1 MSKNGINFELLELF
15 NEEEI
20 NVVCKNADLALFL
33 IPIKDKRYAK
43 YAKKLGRLEKKSALV
58 QNFLPGIAFS
68 LYKKGEEPFRA
79 AVATQL
85 ESFRDK
91 FFEAITN
98 CMEPS
103 VNIDEIKSYSA
114 KDMAEFYFRIV
125 EISVT
130 DVSVEMFFVFLKLHD
145 VCIQEEFRV
154 EVVEKIE
161 KILQMKN
168 LEEKHK
174 AEVTNA
180 LKEQEKRLAAEFEK
194 EKRDLKKQI
203 EDKARIQR
211 EIKEK
216 LDLAERKIQKYENLS
231 QAEKKKQKEEWFSEY
246 EKEFAERKAADD
258 LQWKTAFAEAEHK
271 HEELVSRLESEAEQ
285 KKVEL
290 ETEYQQKQRIEEER
304 LSSELAELR
313 SQVEELVE
321 NKISLSQQVNA
332 LEERKVSLGNQ
343 IDELESTEEKYFES
357 FEKRIV
363 EKRIDTLIFQKLGF
377 EGINNGV
384 HTAIQTISENDS
396 GIVTIQPKIFS
407 VNASYGEAVNSIED
421 FFDDFRENI
430 SVNFENET
438 EITGTVL
445 AAFANGMAVISVDK
459 VCTNLSESFAALLDL
474 STPLTINIDSE
485 KDSFK
490 KIIDTINACDS
501 QVICVKGILDN
512 YNENLFIRICEI
524 CREKYLFFSISNL
537 EKLCMMSKAIMNCAV
552 VVDVEHELQFAID
565 EDILIG
571 DHDLKPLIP
580 KLDMKKSKEIYKKN
594 FSRLVAGGYLKKTV
608 ALEYSKLLQFYME
621 FMDTTVLGDI
631 IQRTI
636 INACDFQADDEAL
649 KDTLSRSGITISV
662 E

>member
-1 MSKNGINFELLELF
+1 MSNKGINFELLEIF
-15 NEEEI
+15 DEEEI
-20 NVVCKNADLALFL
+20 NIVCKNADLALFL
-33 IPIKDKRYAK
+33 IPIKDKRYTK
-43 YAKKLGRLEKKSALV
+43 YAKKLGRLDKKSALV
-58 QNFLPGIAFS
+58 QSFLPGIAFN

-103 VNIDEIKSYSA
+103 VSIDEIKTYSA
-114 KDMAEFYFRIV
+114 KDLAEFYFRIV
-125 EISVT
+125 EISVK

-145 VCIQEEFRV
+145 VCVQGEFRV
-154 EVVEKIE
+154 EIEEEIE
-161 KILQMKN
+161 KILQTKK

-174 AEVTNA
+174 AEVANA
-180 LKEQEKRLAAEFEK
+180 LKEQEKRLSAEFEQ

-211 EIKEK
+211 ELKEK
-216 LDLAERKIQKYENLS
+216 LDSAEQKIQKYENLS

-258 LQWKTAFAEAEHK
+258 LQWKTAFAEAEQM
-271 HEELVSRLESEAEQ
+271 HEELVSRLEDETEQ

-290 ETEYQQKQRIEEER
+290 ETEYQQKQRMEEER
-304 LSSELAELR
+304 LSSELAGLR
-313 SQVEELVE
+313 SQVEELTD
-321 NKISLSQQVNA
+321 NKVSLSQQVNA
-332 LEERKVSLGNQ
+332 LEERKAALGNQ
-343 IDELESTEEKYFES
+343 IDELESIEEKYFDS

-377 EGINNGV
+377 ESNNNEV
-384 HTAIQTISENDS
+384 PTAIQTISENDS
-396 GIVTIQPKIFS
+396 DIVTIHPKTFS
-407 VNASYGEAVNSIED
+407 VNASYGEAVDSIED

-445 AAFANGMAVISVDK
+445 AALSNGMAVISVDK
-459 VCTNLSESFAALLDL
+459 VCTNLSEAIAALLDL
-474 STPLTINIDSE
+474 STPLIINIDSE

-490 KIIDTINACDS
+490 KIIDIINGCDS

-512 YNENLFIRICEI
+512 YSENLFIRICEI
-524 CREKYLFFSISNL
+524 CREKHLFFSISNL
-537 EKLCMMSKAIMNCAV
+537 EKLGMMSKAIMNCAI
-552 VVDVEHELQFAID
+552 VVDIEHELHFATD

-594 FSRLVAGGYLKKTV
+594 FSRLVTGGYLKKTV
-608 ALEYSKLLQFYME
+608 ALEYSNLLQFYME
-621 FMDTTVLGDI
+621 FMDGAVLGDI
-631 IQRTI
+631 IQKTI
-636 INACDFQADDEAL
+636 INACDFQSEDEVL
-649 KDTLSRSGITISV
+649 KDILSRSGITIFN
-662 E
+662 